1 MKKEIMPH
9 IYAYIFASRNFY
21 SREPFLFLELF
32 LREKGFI
39 LTNRNTE
46 LLKKMTGI
54 AMFSALAFIVSLVFR
69 LPVMF
74 LTFDAKDAVIAIAGF
89 IYGPVSAVII
99 SIIAALIEF
108 ISISD
113 TGWYGL
119 LMNFASSATFAGVA
133 SLIYKFKRNFAGS
146 IIGLYSA
153 VVAVAGVMMMLNVFV
168 TPYYMG
174 VEQDVVIEMLPK
186 ILLPFNFAKALM
198 NASIAMLLYKPVTYS
213 LRRARLIPPAS
224 APTGFNKRSVITII
238 VGGVSLLIAATIFFI
253 LKK

>member
-1 MKKEIMPH
+1 M
-9 IYAYIFASRNFY
+9 
-21 SREPFLFLELF
+21 
-32 LREKGFI
+32 
-39 LTNRNTE
+39 TNRNTE

-133 SLIYKFKRNFAGS
+133 SLIYSR
-146 IIGLYSA
+146 
-153 VVAVAGVMMMLNVFV
+153 
-168 TPYYMG
+168 
-174 VEQDVVIEMLPK
+174 E
-186 ILLPFNFAKALM
+186 ILRDLSSDF
-198 NASIAMLLYKPVTYS
+198 T
-213 LRRARLIPPAS
+213 LRL
-224 APTGFNKRSVITII
+224 
-238 VGGVSLLIAATIFFI
+238 
-253 LKK
+253 